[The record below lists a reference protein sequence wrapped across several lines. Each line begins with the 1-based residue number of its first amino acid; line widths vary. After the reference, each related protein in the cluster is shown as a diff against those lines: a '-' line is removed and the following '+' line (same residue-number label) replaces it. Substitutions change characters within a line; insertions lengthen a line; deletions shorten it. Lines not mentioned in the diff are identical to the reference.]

1 MNPLPGKKVGRCEP
15 RSILLRPVELELDGA
30 VVKQKFVPRLKTMGE
45 SLLRRGDPGYAFSAG
60 FNLVRDDDGRLAVN

>member
-1 MNPLPGKKVGRCEP
+1 
-15 RSILLRPVELELDGA
+15 VELELDGA